1 VKGLTTTT
9 ARTGDQAPGD
19 SRNLA
24 ARLEE
29 LSQLELLPSSR
40 RQVVEEAARKL
51 ANAAVY
57 VAVVGDFKRGKSS
70 LINALLGARLL
81 PVGVLPLTSQPTL
94 IRYGPEP
101 CAVVR
106 LESGTER
113 ISVQDL
119 AKYVTEKSNPGNR
132 LKVEEA
138 WVEYPSELLREGVVV
153 VDTPGTGS
161 VHQHNTDAAHAFL
174 PRIDVAVAVLTA
186 ESPLSLSE
194 SQWFREVAGR
204 AARLVICLNK
214 VDVISTAEREEATEY
229 VQLGV
234 SRLLGTSAPTI
245 FATSARRELE
255 SGADQ
260 GVAALREW
268 LRAELGQSRS
278 TIAWESAA
286 RTGRSAL
293 ELAHTALALERAA
306 LATPASAARDRAAR
320 MEASL
325 ARLAKVGRD
334 GRALITAHAA
344 DLVGRSV
351 EPQVDLIR
359 SDLHQRLLALAD
371 VCDWSQELEA
381 TAYHSGLILESV
393 VREPLRQALLD
404 QAERLQSV
412 LDEFVSDVGTT
423 YQITLP
429 DPPRLA
435 DRARLPTVRITTSD
449 EPGALAVGLRSVR
462 RTLPGVVGRS
472 WRERAHRQDAEESAD
487 RLAGRLRYA
496 TVSAVDEA
504 VREWLVWADGQWR
517 ALADALSAASR
528 RSADAAADGE
538 AAARSQERRLSQL
551 DGVLASVGEALRPRS
566 DPPGDL
572 HVAS

>member
-1 VKGLTTTT
+1 MKDLT
-9 ARTGDQAPGD
+9 AEAALDRDQAPGD

-24 ARLEE
+24 LRLAD
-29 LSQLELLPSSR
+29 LSRLELLPPGSQ
-40 RQVVEEAARKL
+40 QVVEEAARKL
-51 ANAAVY
+51 ANATVY

-70 LINALLGARLL
+70 LINALLGARLM

-106 LESGTER
+106 LASGTER
-113 ISVQDL
+113 MPVETLTD
-119 AKYVTEKSNPGNR
+119 YVTEKSNPGNR

-138 WVEYPSELLREGVVV
+138 WVEYPSPLLRDGVVV

-174 PRIDVAVAVLTA
+174 PRIDVAVAVLSA

-194 SQWFREVAGR
+194 SQWFREVAER

-214 VDVISTAEREEATEY
+214 VDVISTAERAEAMEY
-229 VQLGV
+229 VRLGV
-234 SRLLGTSAPTI
+234 TRILGTPAPTI

-255 SGADQ
+255 SGADE

-268 LRAELGQSRS
+268 LRAELDRSRS
-278 TIAWESAA
+278 SIAWESAA

-293 ELAHTALALERAA
+293 ELARTALALEQAA
-306 LATPASAARDRAAR
+306 LAAPASEARDRSAR
-320 MEASL
+320 MVAAQGRL
-325 ARLAKVGRD
+325 ARVGKD

-344 DLVGRSV
+344 DLIGRAV

-359 SDLHQRLLALAD
+359 SDLRQRLLALSD
-371 VCDWSQELEA
+371 VGDWSQELEA
-381 TAYHSGLILESV
+381 TAYHSGLVLESV

-404 QAERLQSV
+404 QAARLQSV
-412 LDEFVSDVGTT
+412 LEEFLEDVGAI
-423 YQITLP
+423 YQIKLP
-429 DPPRLA
+429 DAPRLA
-435 DRARLPTVRITTSD
+435 DPARLPTVRITTSD
-449 EPGALAVGLRSVR
+449 EPGALAVGLRGVR
-462 RTLPGVVGRS
+462 RTLPGTVGRS
-472 WRERAHRQDAEESAD
+472 WRERAHRQEAEESAD

-504 VREWLVWADGQWR
+504 VREWLAWADGQWLG
-517 ALADALSAASR
+517 LADALSAALR
-528 RSADAAADGE
+528 RSADTAARGE
-538 AAARSQERRLSQL
+538 AAAKSQETYLKAVE
-551 DGVLASVGEALRPRS
+551 GVLASVGEALQPHRQ
-566 DPPGDL
+566 
-572 HVAS
+572 